1 MRRRWQPAHFAPRV
15 IVGAHGPRTRAD
27 GTSAVGPAVG
37 ATSDPVTGDHPTGS
51 RRLMRGARRTPPGVR
66 SRPSPVRD
74 AYAIGRH
81 AHPALAFALSPPFLL
96 LASTALA
103 AGSIQGTV
111 KVAKPC
117 LPPPRGDQDA
127 SVCSKDAP
135 NESVLVDKKGGLR
148 NVVVFINDARF
159 AGKVAPVANA
169 ADRRRC
175 RRPHV
180 QALTVGTPLA
190 LMNNDAILHNV
201 HANDTGMT
209 VFNVAMPIKG
219 QKLPIPMRK
228 PGSEAPVRCRPHL
241 DERLDLRLRPPVLR
255 RHRRQGRVRDQG
267 RAARGDH
274 GRAVARARRRTRG
287 GVRTTARV
295 KVADG
300 APSSSISR

>member
-1 MRRRWQPAHFAPRV
+1 MR
-15 IVGAHGPRTRAD
+15 T
-27 GTSAVGPAVG
+27 
-37 ATSDPVTGDHPTGS
+37 
-51 RRLMRGARRTPPGVR
+51 
-66 SRPSPVRD
+66 
-74 AYAIGRH
+74 
-81 AHPALAFALSPPFLL
+81 PALAFALSPPFLL

-117 LPPPRGDQDA
+117 PLPPPHAVVKDA
-127 SVCSKDAP
+127 SVCGKDAP

-169 ADRRRC
+169 ALDQRQC
-175 RRPHV
+175 RYFPHV

-228 PGSEAPVRCRPHL
+228 PGLMKLQCDAGHTWMNGWIYVFDHPFFAVT
-241 DERLDLRLRPPVLR
+241 DDKGAFAIKDVPPGDYTVELW
-255 RHRRQGRVRDQG
+255 HEPADGQG
-267 RAARGDH
+267 A
-274 GRAVARARRRTRG
+274 

-300 APSSSISR
+300 APSKLDLALKL